1 MQNQRAARLSSP
13 FEKGGSR
20 GIWPFPEGNA
30 NSIRKAIQA
39 VSLARFAFFFLTVGL
54 LASGSPGA
62 QEVQFVD
69 VTEQSGIAFV
79 HVNGA
84 SGKYYAI
91 ETMCPGCG
99 LFDCDGD
106 GDLDLYLI
114 NGAPLPGFQTPVTP
128 TNRLYRN
135 DGGWRFVD
143 VTVESGTGDT
153 GYGMGCAV
161 GDYDNDGDLDLYVT
175 NFGCNVLYR
184 NEGDG
189 RFVDVTARAGVGD
202 ARWSSSAAFVD
213 YDADGRLD
221 LYLANYADFRLEDNR
236 ICSLP
241 NTDIPGY
248 CHPDVYPGTGDVL
261 YRNEG
266 DDAFRDV
273 TREAG
278 VYLPNGRGLGV
289 LCMDFDSDGDVDIY
303 VANDTM
309 ENYLFENGGDGTF
322 SEVGLLSGAAFN
334 EMGHTEAGMGVDGA
348 DVDGNGYPDIII
360 GHLASETNTLYM
372 NNGDGTFTDMTAV
385 LGIAAPSLVNVTFG
399 QVFLDADNDGDA
411 DAFAANGHVVDN
423 IGLVSDVYTYR
434 QANKLYENVERG
446 RFVDASAR
454 FGPAMQIRRASR
466 GLAAGDIDNDGD
478 VDLLVANVAD
488 RVDLLWNDGGNRN
501 NWLMVKL
508 VGGQGSG
515 VGGQGSGESRQA
527 WSNRDGIGARVT
539 VVSGDLRQVKE
550 VHSAASYQSAQDL
563 RLHFGLGQRQRV
575 DVVEV
580 RWPSGRVERIPD
592 VTPNRMLVVEEGAG
606 WRETNLAQDAAQR
619 GRRTDAENIRD

>member
-1 MQNQRAARLSSP
+1 MKNETYKMQNGLNRAAYPVERGDGGMLHFSFFILYVAFSSLVIGFLP
-13 FEKGGSR
+13 F
-20 GIWPFPEGNA
+20 
-30 NSIRKAIQA
+30 
-39 VSLARFAFFFLTVGL
+39 
-54 LASGSPGA
+54 GSPGA
-62 QEVQFVD
+62 QEAQFVD
-69 VTEQSGIAFV
+69 VTEQAGIAFV

-99 LFDCDGD
+99 LFDYDGD

-114 NGAPLPGFQTPVTP
+114 NGAPLPGFQAAVTP

-135 DGGWRFVD
+135 DGGWRFAD
-143 VTVESGTGDT
+143 VTVGSGTGDS

-175 NFGCNVLYR
+175 NFGPNALYR

-189 RFVDVTARAGVGD
+189 TFSDVTARAGVGD
-202 ARWSSSAAFVD
+202 TRWSSSSAFVD
-213 YDADGRLD
+213 YDVDGNLD

-266 DDAFRDV
+266 DDVFRDV

-278 VYLPNGRGLGV
+278 LYQPDGRGLGV
-289 LCMDFDSDGDVDIY
+289 LCIDFDGDGDVDIY

-334 EMGHTEAGMGVDGA
+334 EMGHTEAGMGVDAA
-348 DVDGNGYPDIII
+348 DVDGNGYLYVII
-360 GHLASETNTLYM
+360 GHLASETNTLYI
-372 NNGDGTFTDMTAV
+372 NNGDGTFADMSAI
-385 LGIAAPSLVNVTFG
+385 LGISAPSLVNVTFG
-399 QVFLDADNDGDA
+399 QVFLDADGDGDA
-411 DAFAANGHVVDN
+411 DVFAANGHVVDN
-423 IGLVSDVYTYR
+423 IELVSEVYTYR
-434 QANKLYENVERG
+434 QANKLYENVDRG

-478 VDLLVANVAD
+478 VDVLVANMAD
-488 RVDLLWNDGGNRN
+488 RVDLLRNDGGNRN

-508 VGGQGSG
+508 IGGAGGSAPDAG
-515 VGGQGSGESRQA
+515 R
-527 WSNRDGIGARVT
+527 SNRDGIGARVT

-563 RLHFGLGQRQRV
+563 RLHFGLGQQRV

-580 RWPSGRVERIPD
+580 RWPSGRVEQIQD
-592 VTPNRMLVVEEGAG
+592 VTPNRLLVVEEGTG
-606 WRETNLAQDAAQR
+606 WREVDFSTGEQER
-619 GRRTDAENIRD
+619 